1 MVSSADAIARA
12 RCSWDDLVS
21 WLKVLGLQRRLPK
34 VVEAATMLESRAES
48 AWWSG
53 AAQIVLFFFVGQC
66 EVAPPCDRGIDC
78 PYPCGRSSY
87 VSMRHHV
94 GRGLAGVRAMRISG
108 FELGVLGNQE
118 AIHSTCPD
126 KQKDTDIDHRS
137 IGIPFL
143 KP

>member
-53 AAQIVLFFFVGQC
+53 AAQIELFFFVGQC
-66 EVAPPCDRGIDC
+66 EVAPPCGRGIDC

-87 VSMRHHV
+87 ASMRHHV
-94 GRGLAGVRAMRISG
+94 GGGLAGVRAMRIPG
-108 FELGVLGNQE
+108 FELGELGNQ
-118 AIHSTCPD
+118 
-126 KQKDTDIDHRS
+126 
-137 IGIPFL
+137 
-143 KP
+143 